1 MARSG
6 IRSWVRAQA
15 ACEPDGCGAQP
26 GQPCIAYVPKHGKT
40 TGKPT
45 ADVHAARWRA
55 FRAQQRRKMAERAEE
70 KDMTEISDEEA
81 REALWASSEA
91 GRAAVGAAW
100 DKATACHFTREHL
113 DGGLEKPEL
122 AAIVYAAHRAYEA
135 VADLEAREDREPEH
149 RHAGPISAVSH
160 GTGTD
165 GTPWTFSLRRCRE
178 CGGSFTQRLEGSWT
192 RAELERQP

>member
-91 GRAAVGAAW
+91 GRAAVDAAW
-100 DKATACHFTREHL
+100 TAAGDR
-113 DGGLEKPEL
+113 GLLHDDFPVDMADI
-122 AAIVYAAHRAYEA
+122 AAVAYAAHRAHEA
-135 VADLEAREDREPEH
+135 VADLEAREEQEPEH
-149 RHAGPISAVSH
+149 VHAGPISAVSH

-165 GTPWTFSLRRCRE
+165 GTPWTFALRRCRE

-192 RAELERQP
+192 WAELERQP